1 MARRLPPLN
10 ALRAFEAAARHL
22 SFTKA
27 AEELYVTQ
35 AAISHQVKALE
46 EALGVQLFRRLN
58 RRLMLT
64 DAGQLYL
71 PALTAAFDGID
82 AATGRLRADENAGSL
97 TVSVANSLAAK
108 WLLPR
113 LPRFR
118 ERHPEI
124 DVEVSAADRLVDFG
138 RDDVDMGIRYGLGN
152 YPGLKVDPLMEDT
165 IFPVCSPR
173 LVDGRLVDGRL
184 VDGRLV
190 DGPPPLRAPE
200 DLRHHTLLHDDVRTG
215 EAPNWRAWLAAAG
228 VAGVDPSRG
237 PRYSHSSLVLQAAID
252 GQGVALGRSS
262 LVSLDLEAGRLVQP
276 FGPALPSHYACYV
289 VSPVATAERPKIKAF
304 RDWLLEEAGR
314 P

>member
-71 PALTAAFDGID
+71 PALTEAFDAID
-82 AATGRLRADENAGSL
+82 AATARLRVDENAGRL
-97 TVSVANSLAAK
+97 VVSVANSLAAK

-118 ERHPEI
+118 DRHPE
-124 DVEVSAADRLVDFG
+124 VEVEISAADRLVDFS
-138 RDDVDMGIRYGLGN
+138 RDNVDMAIRYGLGH
-152 YPGLKVDPLMEDT
+152 YPGLRVDPLMKDT
-165 IFPVCSPR
+165 NFPVCSPA
-173 LVDGRLVDGRL
+173 LLASAV
-184 VDGRLV
+184 
-190 DGPPPLRAPE
+190 PLRVPG
-200 DLRHHTLLHDDVRTG
+200 DLRHHILLHDDVSTFD
-215 EAPNWRAWLAAAG
+215 APDWSKWLADAG
-228 VAGVDPSRG
+228 VTGVRADRG
-237 PRYSHSSLVLQAAID
+237 QRYSHSSLVIQAAID
-252 GQGVALGRSS
+252 GQGVALGRST
-262 LVSLDLEAGRLVQP
+262 LVALDLEAGRLVQP
-276 FGPALPSHYACYV
+276 FGPALPSRYACYV
-289 VSPVATAERPKIKAF
+289 VSPPATAERPKIKAF
-304 RDWLLEEAGR
+304 RDWLLEEAER
-314 P
+314 S

>member
-71 PALTAAFDGID
+71 PALTEAFDGID

-124 DVEVSAADRLVDFG
+124 DVEISASDRLVDFG
-138 RDDVDMGIRYGLGN
+138 RDNADMGIRYGLGN

-165 IFPVCSPR
+165 VFPVCSP
-173 LVDGRLVDGRL
+173 RL

-237 PRYSHSSLVLQAAID
+237 PRYSHSSLVLQAAIE

-304 RDWLLEEAGR
+304 RDWLLAEAGR

>member
-27 AEELYVTQ
+27 AEELFVTQ

-46 EALGVQLFRRLN
+46 AALDLQLFRRLN

-71 PALTAAFDGID
+71 PALTGAFDAID
-82 AATGRLRADENAGSL
+82 TATTRLRADENAGRL
-97 TVSVANSLAAK
+97 VVSVANSLAAK

-124 DVEVSAADRLVDFG
+124 EVEISAADRLVDFG
-138 RDDVDMGIRYGLGN
+138 RDHVDMAIRYGLGR
-152 YPGLKVDPLMEDT
+152 YPGLRVDPLMKDT
-165 IFPVCSPR
+165 NFPVCSPA
-173 LVDGRLVDGRL
+173 LLA
-184 VDGRLV
+184 
-190 DGPPPLRAPE
+190 GPLPLREPG
-200 DLRHHTLLHDDVRTG
+200 DLRRHSLLHDDVRTI
-215 EAPNWRAWLAAAG
+215 EAPDWPKWLAAAG
-228 VAGVDPSRG
+228 VTGAWTDRG

-252 GQGVALGRSS
+252 GQGVALGRST
-262 LVSLDLEAGRLVQP
+262 LVALDLEAGRLVRP
-276 FGPALPSHYACYV
+276 FGPALPSSYACYV
-289 VSPVATAERPKIKAF
+289 VSPPATAERPKIKAF
-304 RDWLLEEAGR
+304 REWLLDEAGQT
-314 P
+314 